1 MGTVS
6 IRRELCRIGMKKI
19 HNVECRDA
27 FIVRSSFLRY
37 VTLRYVTLRYI
48 TSLILYTHTHASSF
62 DFAIHFY
69 TLHTSILH
77 TTHFYRGYFAPYRSP
92 QIFQEYLSKSGIDS
106 LIEPIKDS
114 NMTTARLNGTTID
127 NPSFGVYAGQQ
138 VEILLLNL
146 NEDITTLV
154 VGKDNVQKYT
164 QPLADMTKH
173 IASNQ
178 ELVERVRNFAEN

>member
-1 MGTVS
+1 LKVIITNTNQKWDGDDWVHAQIMQYFSTYFNQNIPPG
-6 IRRELCRIGMKKI
+6 G
-19 HNVECRDA
+19 
-27 FIVRSSFLRY
+27 FIWGP
-37 VTLRYVTLRYI
+37 
-48 TSLILYTHTHASSF
+48 
-62 DFAIHFY
+62 
-69 TLHTSILH
+69 
-77 TTHFYRGYFAPYRSP
+77 GYFAPYRSP

-106 LIEPIKDS
+106 LIEPIEDS
-114 NMTTARLNGTTID
+114 NMTTTRLNGTTID

-154 VGKDNVQKYT
+154 VGKDNVRKYT

-178 ELVERVRNFAEN
+178 ELVERVRNFVEN